1 MVTCEVWN
9 CWARSATRTLP
20 SCCIISR
27 MARRRSSLSILF
39 PTSVSMVFGQSVL
52 DFFLYSMILLYS
64 MANSLFALRNLVQMR
79 GQDAREN
86 LDNHHK
92 TEVSTRNNFNRS
104 SVLTE
109 AGCT

>member
-1 MVTCEVWN
+1 
-9 CWARSATRTLP
+9 
-20 SCCIISR
+20 
-27 MARRRSSLSILF
+27 
-39 PTSVSMVFGQSVL
+39 MVFGQSVL

-92 TEVSTRNNFNRS
+92 TEVKVSTRNNFKRS

-109 AGCT
+109 SWMHLSVPAEISAGRILLNPPPG